1 MYVGNHLY
9 CDKFTLLSLIPSFL
23 KKILTIN
30 DDQIVRR
37 K

>member
-1 MYVGNHLY
+1 MYAGNHIY
-9 CDKFTLLSLIPSFL
+9 YDKFTLLSLIPTFL